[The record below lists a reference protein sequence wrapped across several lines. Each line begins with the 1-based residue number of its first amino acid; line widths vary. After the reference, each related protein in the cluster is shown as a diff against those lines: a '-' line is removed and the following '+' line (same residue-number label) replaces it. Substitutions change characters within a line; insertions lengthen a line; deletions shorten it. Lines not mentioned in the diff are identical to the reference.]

1 MLQGS
6 YRGLTNFVTEIRD
19 CKTYDLEKERVTK
32 ELEKVQS
39 ILSEPKS
46 KPYDR
51 IKSTLKLLY
60 IQTLGYDISSFE
72 NHCLS
77 MAKSPNYLEKRA
89 GYLTFP
95 TFLGTET
102 ATQDRIMRILQ
113 ADLVASDANV
123 KLLALS
129 TLSSLSPSETN
140 SKAIIDNV
148 VPLLMQKCSRDLY
161 QRAISCLSLLCSTE
175 TGWKFLTSQDA
186 AHMLQKCLTEK
197 DPGLL
202 TSTVSFLYKL
212 IFVAKE
218 VGQQNIFSFLLPG
231 LFQVLNI
238 WLLDSSFD
246 SSSYSYYEIPCP
258 FLLSNVWKLI
268 GLFPASTIMEFNRQ
282 SKSLISN
289 LFLKCLSYIRNGDH
303 SNRRNASF
311 SISFEALKVVSKL
324 PFSRDLFIHSLT
336 LIMSLISEDVR
347 PTTRYF
353 VLRAL
358 TELSFLPET
367 WTNIQRNFSI
377 LLPFSQSQGVDKER
391 EEPLWFHLSVELLSS
406 VCNANNVEQVL
417 DYILR
422 ICSMFSLSD
431 LQQRLVMDKCLSLT
445 KRFLQNEEKLFTVV
459 VVLLS
464 VCDEA
469 KTGEITN
476 LFLTQLHGSKSLQS
490 ESMKQFSQLLYSG
503 SLLEPGL
510 LRLIFLVFP
519 MHSYLL
525 ISSGACNAVD
535 VITLLYRQMCYHK
548 KLYSLQ
554 SSFLNFLMKWIECHP
569 EAVATAVDILKKY
582 TTSQDLEVQIRACEY
597 LKFIS

>member
-258 FLLSNVWKLI
+258 FLLSNAI
-268 GLFPASTIMEFNRQ
+268 EEFNQQ
-282 SKSLISN
+282 SV
-289 LFLKCLSYIRNGDH
+289 F
-303 SNRRNASF
+303 
-311 SISFEALKVVSKL
+311 KVLELYSEWR
-324 PFSRDLFIHSLT
+324 PFKQTRDLFIHSLT

-597 LKFIS
+597 LKFISSQLRSYE